1 MSKIAI
7 IGGRGLEKPEFLT
20 CVKQLKAD
28 TPFGEPAPVV
38 FEGTYDGLE
47 VIYLA
52 RHGGGESPSPFRIN
66 YRANLYALKQL
77 DCAYILA
84 SSTCRSL
91 QEEIRPGE
99 MIILDQFIDMT
110 TQRLSGIYDDHHPGE
125 SVYRPLGEPFSDEL
139 RDHLVEA
146 AIVQGITVHTK
157 GIVLS
162 IEGPRFSS
170 RAESK
175 LYRNWGA
182 DVINMYTAPEVILA
196 NELGIPYAT
205 LALCTAYDSWRHD
218 DGQSALDASLI
229 AENKANMVKMLTYAM
244 KKI

>member
-7 IGGRGLEKPEFLT
+7 IGGRGIETPDFLT
-20 CVKQLKAD
+20 NVKRLSVS
-28 TPFGEPAPVV
+28 TPFGEPSPVIYSGNV
-38 FEGTYDGLE
+38 NGLE
-47 VIYLA
+47 VIHLS
-52 RHGGGESPSPFRIN
+52 RHGEESSPDLYRIN
-66 YRANLYALKQL
+66 YRANLYALKL
-77 DCAYILA
+77 LECEYILA
-84 SSTCRSL
+84 SATCRSL
-91 QEEIRPGE
+91 QEEIFPGE

-110 TQRLSGIYDDHHPGE
+110 TQRISGIYDDLHPGE
-125 SVYRPLGEPFSDEL
+125 SHYRPLGEPFSDEL

-205 LALCTAYDSWRHD
+205 LALCTAFDSWRHD
-218 DGQSALDASLI
+218 DGQIPDAATLI
-229 AENKANMVKMLTYAM
+229 AENREKLVKVLIYAM
-244 KKI
+244 NKI

>member
-1 MSKIAI
+1 MSNIAI
-7 IGGRGLEKPEFLT
+7 IGGRGLGKPEFLSN
-20 CVKQLKAD
+20 VKQVKAE

-38 FEGTYDGLE
+38 YEGRYDGVE

-52 RHGGGESPSPFRIN
+52 RHGVGDTPGPFRIN

-77 DCAYILA
+77 GCEYILA

-110 TQRLSGIYDDHHPGE
+110 TQRLSGIYDDLHPGE
-125 SVYRPLGEPFSDEL
+125 SVYRPLGDPFSDEL

-162 IEGPRFSS
+162 IEGPRYSS

-196 NELGIPYAT
+196 NELGIAYAT

-218 DGQSALDASLI
+218 DGQAADDAALI
-229 AENKANMVKMLTYAM
+229 AESKASMVKMLTYAM

>member
-7 IGGRGLEKPEFLT
+7 IGGRGLEMPDFLKN
-20 CVKQLKAD
+20 VNKLSIS
-28 TPFGEPAPVV
+28 TPFGEPAPVIYSGS
-38 FEGTYDGLE
+38 FDGQE

-52 RHGGGESPSPFRIN
+52 RHGSGPVPDLFRIN

-77 DCAYILA
+77 DCTNILA
-84 SSTCRSL
+84 SATCRSL

-99 MIILDQFIDMT
+99 IIILDQFIDMT
-110 TQRLSGIYDDHHPGE
+110 TQRLSGIYDDLHPGE
-125 SVYRPLGEPFSDEL
+125 SHFKPLGDPFSDEM

-205 LALCTAYDSWRHD
+205 IGLCTSYDSWRHD
-218 DGQSALDASLI
+218 DGQSIDDTMLI
-229 AENKANMVKMLTYAM
+229 AENRDKIVKMLTYAM